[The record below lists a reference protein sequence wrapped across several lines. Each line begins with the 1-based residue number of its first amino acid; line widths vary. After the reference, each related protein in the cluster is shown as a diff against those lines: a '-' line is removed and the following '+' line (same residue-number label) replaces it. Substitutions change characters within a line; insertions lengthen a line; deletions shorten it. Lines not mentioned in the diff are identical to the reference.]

1 MEILEIWGA
10 LLSWFWGG
18 SMSEELDRIMAKFTN
33 KSLIS
38 GCWLFL
44 CMDISFI
51 SFPSRWFVTLCFCHC
66 CFRNPWKFTH
76 KTCVSEVGF
85 PVPSQLNPLKGNLLN
100 GILPF
105 LPMMLG
111 TGTVSFSTIPMAL
124 LVWEFSRIPT
134 ARFWILVFFDPRNFL
149 GRRKPFRGHQ
159 TKIGAETSGGFVAC
173 GFRSLKN
180 HVNLSISFYRH

>member
-44 CMDISFI
+44 CLDIFFS

-85 PVPSQLNPLKGNLLN
+85 PVPSQLNPLNGNLLN

-105 LPMMLG
+105 LPMMPSRYRVLLNDTNGTFGLG
-111 TGTVSFSTIPMAL
+111 VLQDTNGTL
-124 LVWEFSRIPT
+124 L
-134 ARFWILVFFDPRNFL
+134 DPRFL
-149 GRRKPFRGHQ
+149 ATATFWGRGFTVGGLK

-180 HVNLSISFYRH
+180 HVNLSIFSYSS